1 MRLSLPLKHVFF
13 LLHLPIYGQVSY
25 HNLLNFTFILSCAF
39 SYFSCSLV
47 AKMFAICFCKQ
58 AMGSVFSLWGEVI
71 ILDSFDVTGKL
82 FSVSSS
88 SEKSL
93 H

>member
-1 MRLSLPLKHVFF
+1 
-13 LLHLPIYGQVSY
+13 
-25 HNLLNFTFILSCAF
+25 
-39 SYFSCSLV
+39 
-47 AKMFAICFCKQ
+47 
-58 AMGSVFSLWGEVI
+58 MGSVFSLWGEVI

-93 H
+93 HLAGTVFVLANKGTQFLTFMVERGFVGVGLVALGTIVGSRFI